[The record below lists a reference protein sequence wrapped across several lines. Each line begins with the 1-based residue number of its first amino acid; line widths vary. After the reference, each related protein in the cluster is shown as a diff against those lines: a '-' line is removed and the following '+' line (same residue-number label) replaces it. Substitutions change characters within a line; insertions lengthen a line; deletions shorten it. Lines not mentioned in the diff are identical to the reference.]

1 MPTLFSLRDASGK
14 IISVMAS
21 NVDDLLYGCKPE
33 AEPAMQA
40 ILDAFNVRVQEV
52 GTFRFCGKEVKQ
64 ADDFSITVTAKDNTE
79 KIRPIDIGV
88 QRKLTDKCN
97 AEETTLLRSVVA
109 ALAWVA
115 RQVRP
120 DISFRVSKLQ
130 TVAGKGHI
138 KDMREANKVLEF
150 ALNSSEQGVYFASTG
165 IDWDDA
171 VVCTITDASFCNESV
186 EVNGVMEGN
195 RSQQGYLVCLAP
207 GGIINEKTAIIHP
220 ISWSS
225 TVIKRVCRATLM
237 AEAFAMIRGTEA
249 GTRIRAAVVDM
260 KGKLDLA
267 NWEES
272 AASNMGHVWMTDCDS
287 LYEHLVS
294 PRLNTIENKRLA
306 IDLMALR
313 QQIWERGG
321 ERTQEVDHSS
331 GDYPRW
337 IDTSVML
344 ADPLTKPMGAERL
357 VETFR
362 TGVFDMIP
370 TAESLMIKNKNR
382 EARKN
387 MRVKKNTMFPS
398 APTVSGG

>member
-1 MPTLFSLRDASGK
+1 MK
-14 IISVMAS
+14 
-21 NVDDLLYGCKPE
+21 
-33 AEPAMQA
+33 A
-40 ILDAFNVRVQEV
+40 ILDAFNVREQNA
-52 GTFRFCGKEVKQ
+52 TSFRFCGKEVTQ
-64 ADDFSITVTAKDNTE
+64 HEDFSITVTAKDNTE
-79 KIRPIDIGV
+79 KIRPITIGV
-88 QRKLTDKCN
+88 QRKATDKCN
-97 AEETTLLRSVVA
+97 AEETTCLRSVVA

-120 DISFRVSKLQ
+120 ALSFRVSKLQ
-130 TVAGKGHI
+130 TVAGKGHV
-138 KDMREANKVLEF
+138 KDMREANKVLDF
-150 ALNSSEQGVYFASTG
+150 ALETSTQGVYFASTG

-186 EVNGVMEGN
+186 YVDGVMEGN

-207 GGIINEKTAIIHP
+207 GDIINAKTATIHP

-237 AEAFAMIRGTEA
+237 AEAFALIRGTEA
-249 GTRIRAAVVDM
+249 GTRIRAAIVDM
-260 KGKLDLA
+260 KGELDFHD
-267 NWEES
+267 WEES

-294 PRLNTIENKRLA
+294 PRFNTIENKRLA

-357 VETFR
+357 EETFS
-362 TGVFDMIP
+362 TGIFDMRP
-370 TAESLMIKNKNR
+370 TAESLMIKSKNR
-382 EARKN
+382 VARKN
-387 MRVKKNTMFPS
+387 MRSNKQAVNED
-398 APTVSGG
+398 

>member
-1 MPTLFSLRDASGK
+1 MRKAS
-14 IISVMAS
+14 
-21 NVDDLLYGCKPE
+21 
-33 AEPAMQA
+33 
-40 ILDAFNVRVQEV
+40 
-52 GTFRFCGKEVKQ
+52 
-64 ADDFSITVTAKDNTE
+64 
-79 KIRPIDIGV
+79 
-88 QRKLTDKCN
+88 DKCN
-97 AEETTLLRSVVA
+97 AEETTQLRSVVA

-120 DISFRVSKLQ
+120 DLSFRVSKLQ
-130 TVAGKGHI
+130 TVAGKGFI
-138 KDMREANKVLEF
+138 KDMREANKLLDTALET
-150 ALNSSEQGVYFASTG
+150 SSQGIHFASVG

-171 VVCTITDASFCNESV
+171 TVCTITDASFCNESTYV
-186 EVNGVMEGN
+186 GDVLEGN

-207 GGIINEKTAIIHP
+207 GDVINAKTCIIHP

-249 GTRIRAAVVDM
+249 GTRIRAAIVDA
-260 KGKLDLA
+260 KGQLDLG

-272 AASNMGHVWMTDCDS
+272 AASHMGHVWMTDCDS

-294 PRLNTIENKRLA
+294 PRLNSIENKRLA

-313 QQIWERGG
+313 QQVWERGG
-321 ERTQEVDHSS
+321 ERTQTVDHSS

-357 VETFR
+357 VETLR
-362 TGVFDMIP
+362 TGVFDMQP
-370 TAESLMIKNKNR
+370 TEESMRAKTRNR
-382 EARKN
+382 AARKVMKEKKSPTPLQDAFVKATERRTGRAFTNPQQEWEARQN
-387 MRVKKNTMFPS
+387 D
-398 APTVSGG
+398 